1 MRIFRLF
8 YLLINIFILQLI
20 QVAHAETEQV
30 IRQGGLYLEEITEK
44 DSQMHIM
51 HDSNRLTTVEFNQ
64 KYYLLYGI
72 PYNTKIGAHTVEV
85 TANNKKRFI
94 RMNLKSKKFDT
105 QYIKIANKYISPST
119 NTLSR
124 IEKERAN
131 ISRAKEMWLN
141 SNPDI
146 KFIKPVD
153 GITTGT
159 YGTKRFYNNEEG
171 NYHNGLD
178 IAAPTGTHI
187 LSPSSGKVILTGDY
201 YYNGKFIYLDH
212 GKGLKSIFIHLDKI
226 LVETGQIITKGE
238 VIGKVGNSGA
248 SAGPHL
254 HWSVMLNKTY
264 IDPEIFLN
272 HRIIRYFSLED

>member
-30 IRQGGLYLEEITEK
+30 IRQGGLYLEEISEK

-85 TANNKKRFI
+85 TANNQKRFI

-153 GITTGT
+153 GITTG
-159 YGTKRFYNNEEG
+159 
-171 NYHNGLD
+171 
-178 IAAPTGTHI
+178 
-187 LSPSSGKVILTGDY
+187 
-201 YYNGKFIYLDH
+201 
-212 GKGLKSIFIHLDKI
+212 
-226 LVETGQIITKGE
+226 
-238 VIGKVGNSGA
+238 
-248 SAGPHL
+248 
-254 HWSVMLNKTY
+254 
-264 IDPEIFLN
+264 
-272 HRIIRYFSLED
+272 

>member
-1 MRIFRLF
+1 MKIFRLF
-8 YLLINIFILQLI
+8 YLLTNIFILQLI
-20 QVAHAETEQV
+20 QVAHAETDQV

-44 DSQMHIM
+44 DSQIHIM
-51 HDSNRLTTVEFNQ
+51 LDSNRLTTIEFNQ

-72 PYNTKIGAHTVEV
+72 PYNAKIGAHTVEI
-85 TANNKKRFI
+85 TANNQKRFI
-94 RMNLKSKKFDT
+94 RMKLKSKKFDT
-105 QYIKIANKYISPST
+105 QYIKISNKYITPSA

-131 ISRAKEMWLN
+131 ISRAKEVWLN

-238 VIGKVGNSGA
+238 VIGEVGNSGA

-272 HRIIRYFSLED
+272 YRIIKYFSLED